1 MTEAEAPQLELEFG
15 SMASAQSARVMLEAA
30 HRGDIGA
37 LDAEVGTSGRLHAD
51 EASWQQAREAAVS
64 LLSQVQQQQEG
75 GEPKNRF
82 DLAGLADAA
91 TLPLPPADAA
101 ADGPAAPLPPAA
113 AAAQPAGQAVPAPLS
128 IPAGTVAVGVSLED
142 QVALATE
149 YLAAGRQHSAEERWE
164 EAIAAFGAGR
174 WQLKAYFLEPE
185 PEPEPE
191 EGQGSAGGSG
201 AAVALDDAE
210 LDRRAAATEHL
221 WVSLHVGLAAVYTRS
236 GSVEGAVYATEECLC
251 CEPRHLEALFLRGS
265 ARMEQGDWAAASTDL
280 GAAHSL
286 VTALESGGSE
296 GQGVQGAERWGTREK
311 RQQLAM
317 ALANKRRACDAKL
330 AEHSSE
336 AAQAATT
343 TAL

>member
-37 LDAEVGTSGRLHAD
+37 LDAEVGTSGRLHG
-51 EASWQQAREAAVS
+51 EERSWQQAREAAVH
-64 LLSQVQQQQEG
+64 LLTQVQQQQQG
-75 GEPKNRF
+75 DEPRNRF

-91 TLPLPPADAA
+91 TVPLPPADAA
-101 ADGPAAPLPPAA
+101 ADGPAPLPPAA
-113 AAAQPAGQAVPAPLS
+113 AAAQPAGQAAPAPLS

-142 QVALATE
+142 QVVLATE
-149 YLAAGRQHSAEERWE
+149 YLAAGRQHSGEERWE

-185 PEPEPE
+185 PEPEP
-191 EGQGSAGGSG
+191 GQGSAGGSG

-221 WVSLHVGLAAVYTRS
+221 WVSLHAGLAAVYTRT

-265 ARMEQGDWAAASTDL
+265 ARMEQGDWAAASADL
-280 GAAHSL
+280 GKAHDHCLGPHCFYVPCARFPKTPSNDHANRRRTL
-286 VTALESGGSE
+286 SRHRA
-296 GQGVQGAERWGTREK
+296 REW
-311 RQQLAM
+311 
-317 ALANKRRACDAKL
+317 
-330 AEHSSE
+330 
-336 AAQAATT
+336 
-343 TAL
+343 